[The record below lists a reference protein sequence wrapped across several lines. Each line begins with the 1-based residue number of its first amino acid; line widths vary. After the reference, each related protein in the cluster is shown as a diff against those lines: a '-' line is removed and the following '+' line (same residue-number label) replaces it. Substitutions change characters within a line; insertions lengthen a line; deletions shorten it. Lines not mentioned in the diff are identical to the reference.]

1 MHDDRFTPL
10 MEAVLA
16 GDREAAGS
24 LLEQGADPDVHDTDQ
39 QWTALHLAARDNDA
53 ELVKLLLDHGAE
65 VDPVDTFGNTP
76 LWRAVFAA
84 GEDTIRTL
92 LEHGADPD
100 RKNHS
105 DVSPRDLGLSPADR
119 R

>member
-16 GDREAAGS
+16 KDREAVRS

-39 QWTALHLAARDNDA
+39 EWTALHLAARGNDA
-53 ELVKLLLDHGAE
+53 AIVKLLLDYGAE
-65 VDPVDTFGNTP
+65 VDSVDTFGNTP
-76 LWRAVFAA
+76 LWRAMFEGADDA
-84 GEDTIRTL
+84 IALL
-92 LEHGADPD
+92 LEHGADPG

-105 DVSPRDLGLSPADR
+105 GVSPQDLSRGDR